1 MKAVVYT
8 GDHASA
14 FRDVDAPVA
23 QDGQTLVDLSFC
35 GICGS
40 DMHAWHGKDE
50 RRIPP
55 LVLGHEAVGRAM
67 DGPHAGRLVA
77 VNPLMRCGTCPACS
91 SGAEHLC
98 ASREL
103 IGMRVPGAFAE
114 AVAVDTA
121 NLTVLPEGVNLA
133 DTALAEPLACALHT
147 IHLGQAA
154 LSGPLSDQKL
164 VILGGGA
171 IGLLTALAAQY
182 YDCTN
187 ILMAETNDT
196 RRKVLEQVTTA
207 ATYNPLQAVPDAAEN
222 CDILIDAVGSGLTRK
237 AASALVRPGGVI
249 VHIGLQ
255 DNLDGLDTRRLTLQE
270 ITFQG
275 SYCYTDAD
283 FQLAVD
289 LLVNQTITG
298 TGWTELRALNDG
310 PQAFIDIDEGR
321 AGPKIILNTDL

>member
-8 GDHASA
+8 GDHASE
-14 FRDVDAPVA
+14 FRDVDAPA
-23 QDGQTLVDLSFC
+23 TEENQTIVDLSFC

-77 VNPLMRCGTCPACS
+77 INPLMRCGACPACT

-133 DTALAEPLACALHT
+133 DIALAEPLACALHT

-154 LSGPLSDQKL
+154 LSSPLSDQRM

-171 IGLLTALAAQY
+171 IGLLTALAAHY
-182 YDCTN
+182 YDCN
-187 ILMAETNDT
+187 KSLMVTNDT
-196 RRKVLEQVTTA
+196 PERFGTVTTA
-207 ATYNPLQAVPDAAEN
+207 ATYNLFQAVPDAAEN

-249 VHIGLQ
+249 VHIGFQ
-255 DNLDGLDTRRLTLQE
+255 DNLDGLDTRRFTLQE
-270 ITFQG
+270 ITF
-275 SYCYTDAD
+275 
-283 FQLAVD
+283 
-289 LLVNQTITG
+289 
-298 TGWTELRALNDG
+298 R
-310 PQAFIDIDEGR
+310 
-321 AGPKIILNTDL
+321 

>member
-1 MKAVVYT
+1 
-8 GDHASA
+8 
-14 FRDVDAPVA
+14 
-23 QDGQTLVDLSFC
+23 
-35 GICGS
+35 
-40 DMHAWHGKDE
+40 
-50 RRIPP
+50 
-55 LVLGHEAVGRAM
+55 M

-77 VNPLMRCGTCPACS
+77 INPLMRCGACPACT

-103 IGMRVPGAFAE
+103 MGMRVPGAFAE
-114 AVAVDTA
+114 SVAIDTA
-121 NLTVLPEGVNLA
+121 NLTLLPEGVNLA
-133 DTALAEPLACALHT
+133 DIALAEPLACALHT
-147 IHLGQAA
+147 IYLARAA
-154 LSGPLSDQKL
+154 LSSPLSDQRM

-171 IGLLTALAAQY
+171 IGLLTALAAHY

-298 TGWTELRALNDG
+298 TGWTELRALKDG

>member
-14 FRDVDAPVA
+14 FRDVDAPSA
-23 QDGQTLVDLSFC
+23 GEGQTLVDLSFC

-77 VNPLMRCGTCPACS
+77 INPLMRCGTCPACS

-133 DTALAEPLACALHT
+133 DIALAEPLACALHT

-255 DNLDGLDTRRLTLQE
+255 DNEAGLDTRRLTLQQ
-270 ITFQG
+270 IVFTG
-275 SYCYTDAD
+275 SYCYSKLD
-283 FQLAVD
+283 FAEAVQLLEDGKISGA
-289 LLVNQTITG
+289 
-298 TGWTELRALNDG
+298 GWTEVRGLEAG
-310 PQAFIDIDEGR
+310 AQSFIDIHEGQ
-321 AGPKIILNTDL
+321 APPKIIMNIS

>member
-8 GDHASA
+8 ADHTAEV
-14 FRDVDAPVA
+14 REVDAPSG
-23 QDGQTLVDLSFC
+23 GQGKTIVDLSFC

-55 LVLGHEAVGRAM
+55 LVLGHEAVGRAT

-77 VNPLMRCGTCPACS
+77 LNPLMRCGTCAACTR
-91 SGAEHLC
+91 GDDHLC
-98 ASREL
+98 PSREL

-114 AVAVDTA
+114 AVAVDSA
-121 NLTVLPEGVNLA
+121 NLAVLPEDADLA
-133 DTALAEPLACALHT
+133 DIALAEPLACALHT
-147 IHLGQAA
+147 VHLGKAA
-154 LSGPLSDQKL
+154 LSVPLCDARM

-171 IGLLTALAAQY
+171 IGLLSALAAHHY
-182 YDCTN
+182 GCTDLF
-187 ILMAETNDT
+187 IAETNET
-196 RRKVLEQVTTA
+196 RRQVLEKVTTA
-207 ATYNPLQAVPDAAEN
+207 QPYNPLTGVPDAAEN
-222 CDILIDAVGSGLTRK
+222 CDIIIDAVGSAATRK
-237 AASALVRPGGVI
+237 AASAMVRPGGVI

-275 SYCYTDAD
+275 SYCYRDNE

-289 LLVNQTITG
+289 LLVDKTITG
-298 TGWTELRALNDG
+298 AGWTEIRSLDDG
-310 PQAFIDIDEGR
+310 PQAFMDIDQGR
-321 AGPKIILNTDL
+321 AGPKIILKTDR

>member
-23 QDGQTLVDLSFC
+23 QDGQTIVDLSFC

-55 LVLGHEAVGRAM
+55 LVLGHEAVGRAIN
-67 DGPHAGRLVA
+67 GPHAGRLVA
-77 VNPLMRCGTCPACS
+77 INPLMRCGTCPACS
-91 SGAEHLC
+91 SGDEHLC
-98 ASREL
+98 PSREL
-103 IGMRVPGAFAE
+103 MGMRVPGAFAE
-114 AVAVDTA
+114 SVAIDTA
-121 NLTVLPEGVNLA
+121 NLTLLPEGVNLA
-133 DTALAEPLACALHT
+133 DIALAEPLACALHT

-154 LSGPLSDQKL
+154 LSSALSDQRM

-171 IGLLTALAAQY
+171 IGLLTALAAHY
-182 YDCTN
+182 YDCTD

-196 RRKVLEQVTTA
+196 RRQILEQVTSA
-207 ATYNPLQAVPDAAEN
+207 KTYNPLDTIPDAARN
-222 CDILIDAVGSGLTRK
+222 CDIIIDAVGSAATRK
-237 AASALVRPGGVI
+237 ASSDLIRPGGVI

-255 DNLDGLDTRRLTLQE
+255 DNLDGLDTRRITLQE

-289 LLVNQTITG
+289 LLVNNTITG
-298 TGWTELRALNDG
+298 AGWTEVRALEDG
-310 PQAFIDIDEGR
+310 PQAFVDIDEGR
-321 AGPKIILNTDL
+321 AGPKIILKTDI

>member
-8 GDHASA
+8 GDHASEY
-14 FRDVDAPVA
+14 RDVDAPA
-23 QDGQTLVDLSFC
+23 AGAGQTIVDLSFC

-50 RRIPP
+50 RRVPP
-55 LVLGHEAVGRAM
+55 LVLGHEAVGRAI

-77 VNPLMRCGTCPACS
+77 INPLMRCGTCPACT
-91 SGAEHLC
+91 SGNEHLC
-98 ASREL
+98 PSREL
-103 IGMRVPGAFAE
+103 MGMRVPGAFAE
-114 AVAVDTA
+114 AVAIDTA
-121 NLTVLPEGVNLA
+121 NLTLLPEGVNLA
-133 DTALAEPLACALHT
+133 DIALAEPLACALHT
-147 IHLGQAA
+147 VHLGQAA
-154 LSGPLSDQKL
+154 LSSPLSDQRM

-171 IGLLTALAAQY
+171 IGLLSALAAQY
-182 YDCTN
+182 YDCTD
-187 ILMAETNDT
+187 IAMAETNDT
-196 RRKVLEQVTTA
+196 RRQVLEQVTSA
-207 ATYNPLQAVPDAAEN
+207 KTYNPLEAVPGEAEH
-222 CDILIDAVGSGLTRK
+222 CDILIDAVGSGATRK

-275 SYCYTDAD
+275 SYCYTDTD

-289 LLVNQTITG
+289 LLVNKTITG
-298 TGWTELRALNDG
+298 TGWTEQRDLKDG

>member
-8 GDHASA
+8 GDHASE
-14 FRDVDAPVA
+14 FRDVDAPA
-23 QDGQTLVDLSFC
+23 AAENQTIVDLSFC

-55 LVLGHEAVGRAM
+55 LVLGHEAVGRAVN
-67 DGPHAGRLVA
+67 GPHEGRLVA
-77 VNPLMRCGTCPACS
+77 INPLMRCGTCPACS
-91 SGAEHLC
+91 TGNEHLC
-98 ASREL
+98 PSREL
-103 IGMRVPGAFAE
+103 MGMRVPGAFAE
-114 AVAVDTA
+114 SVAIDTA
-121 NLTVLPEGVNLA
+121 NLTLLPEGVNLA
-133 DTALAEPLACALHT
+133 DIALAEPLACALHT

-154 LSGPLSDQKL
+154 LSSPLSVQRM

-196 RRKVLEQVTTA
+196 RRQVLEQVTKA
-207 ATYNPLQAVPDAAEN
+207 STYNPVEAVPDEAVN
-222 CDILIDAVGSGLTRK
+222 CDILIDAVGSAATRK

-275 SYCYTDAD
+275 SYCYRDSD

-289 LLVNQTITG
+289 LLVNKTITG
-298 TGWTELRALNDG
+298 AGWTELRALKDG

-321 AGPKIILNTDL
+321 AGPKIILKTAL

>member
-23 QDGQTLVDLSFC
+23 QEGQTLVDLSFC

-55 LVLGHEAVGRAM
+55 LVLGHEAVGRAT

-121 NLTVLPEGVNLA
+121 NLTVLPEEVNLA
-133 DTALAEPLACALHT
+133 DIALAEPLACALHT

-154 LSGPLSDQKL
+154 MSGPLSDKKL

-196 RRKVLEQVTTA
+196 RRKVLEQVTNA
-207 ATYNPLQAVPDAAEN
+207 ATYNPMQAVPDVAEN

-237 AASALVRPGGVI
+237 AASELVRPGGVI

-289 LLVNQTITG
+289 LLVNQTIAG
-298 TGWTELRALNDG
+298 TGWTELRALKDG